1 MIEAEVIQRFEPRI
15 KELLEEKI
23 AIYSDSNEF
32 KALLEEMKRKKR
44 EEMLSKID
52 EDIKAERESFL
63 AAERAKAEKE
73 AEEQRRLEEVMNENR
88 RKVEEQRRV
97 EAEEKAKQD
106 EQKLIE
112 IQRRQQHE
120 EEEQRQRM
128 VSVWRMEWG

>member
-73 AEEQRRLEEVMNENR
+73 AEEQRRLELVMEENR

-106 EQKLIE
+106 EQKLME

-128 VSVWRMEWG
+128 VSVWRVEEG

>member
-1 MIEAEVIQRFEPRI
+1 LIEAEVIQRFEPRI

-73 AEEQRRLEEVMNENR
+73 AEEQRRLEEVMEENR

-106 EQKLIE
+106 EQKLME

-128 VSVWRMEWG
+128 VSVCGGEGG